1 MSNEKKPAAPIAAAK
16 ENPAAPA
23 PGKLNIKFGS
33 PSTMAKDT
41 KTKWLLVGGG
51 FVTISIL
58 VGTLMSGDKP
68 PPNSGPRQLD
78 YMNVTPKSITEK
90 SWQVQSQ
97 ADVQS
102 LAKRLEELEAKNK
115 SLEAKAAQSSG
126 STGPEGMVFPGMPKP
141 GTSPFNSA
149 DFAGALPPPPPPP
162 PAPRGLEA
170 AGDSTVIAPV
180 LETQKQKPIELTPP
194 PLKTGASLLDDSGE
208 EGPEVAATVGYK
220 ENKFAGFLSPGSFAQ
235 VTLLHGLDAATSQ
248 ASRSNPQ
255 PVLLNVQRNAVLP
268 NYAKYQLKS
277 CFVLASGYGDLSAE
291 RAYFRLAQLSCVD
304 KRNSLVLSSPVQGYL
319 VDSDGKL
326 GLRGKVVDRQGAKL
340 AKATLASFAQGLT
353 NVLGVSQGS
362 ISSGLL
368 GTTTTLG
375 GADMLKSAGLQGASG
390 ATKSLADFFMKEAE
404 NIFPIVTVD
413 IGRTGTIVFTEGVSL
428 RWSSTGTTFVK
439 DVKASAAK

>member
-1 MSNEKKPAAPIAAAK
+1 MSNEKKPAAPIAVAK
-16 ENPAAPA
+16 ENSAAPA

-68 PPNSGPRQLD
+68 PPKSGPRQHD
-78 YMNVTPKSITEK
+78 YMNVTPKNITDK

-115 SLEAKAAQSSG
+115 SLEANAAKSLG
-126 STGPEGMVFPGMPKP
+126 GDAPGGNVFPGMPKP
-141 GTSPFNSA
+141 GSSPFNSA

-162 PAPRGLEA
+162 PAHRNLEEA
-170 AGDSTVIAPV
+170 AAAKIVVPV
-180 LETQKQKPIELTPP
+180 VETQKPILLSPP
-194 PLKTGASLLDDSGE
+194 PLKAGASLLDDSGE
-208 EGPEVAATVGYK
+208 DGPEVTATVSYK
-220 ENKFAGFLSPGSFAQ
+220 ENKFAGFLAPGAFAQ

-304 KRNSLVLSSPVQGYL
+304 KRNSLVLSAPVQGYL

-353 NVLGVSQGS
+353 NVLGMSQGTITSGALGATTS
-362 ISSGLL
+362 I
-368 GTTTTLG
+368 G
-375 GADMLKSAGLQGASG
+375 GVDMLKSAGLQGASG

-413 IGRTGTIVFTEGVSL
+413 IGRTGTIVFTEGISL

-439 DVKASAAK
+439 DVKASGAK